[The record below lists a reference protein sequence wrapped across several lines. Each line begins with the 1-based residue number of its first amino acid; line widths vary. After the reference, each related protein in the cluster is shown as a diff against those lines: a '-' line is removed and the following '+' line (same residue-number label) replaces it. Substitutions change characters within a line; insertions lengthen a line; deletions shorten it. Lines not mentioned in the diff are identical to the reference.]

1 MLINKLLESLPQSA
15 YSATQVLENEEKIGQ
30 LKNIT
35 MIDLMEKA
43 GQSAFRHLHS
53 EYAMLSH
60 ILVICGKG
68 NNGGDGFVIARLA
81 AERGIQV
88 TLYLC
93 AEKNQLKGHAKT
105 MYDRLGKNNLNII
118 EQNERPLTNEFLGE
132 NQYQLIVDAL
142 FGIGFSGQ
150 LPESLEQ
157 LITVV
162 NEHDVPILSID
173 VPSGL
178 EASTGH
184 VISRAIIAQQTVTFI
199 AVKQGLLTG
208 QSANHVGELY
218 LADLSLGQCFQQ
230 NVTTDF
236 SVQGQHS
243 QPNMPS
249 RNAACHKGNIGLLLT
264 FGGNQGMPGAIR
276 LASEAALRTGAAL
289 VSVYCHRENHQMVV
303 HGRPEL
309 MLASAVDMPLDEHPH
324 FKKAKVLLC
333 GPGLGQNQWAKDLFT
348 LVVNSSKPCVLD
360 ADALSL
366 LATTNKKRNDW
377 VLTPH
382 AGEAA
387 KLLSCTIAEVER
399 NRFSAVKKIVEK
411 YGGIC
416 VLKGAGSL
424 IANGENNWIN
434 TSGNSGMATAG
445 MGDVLSGIIAALL
458 MQLAKPIDAVRLAVQ
473 LHGQAADIIKDRQ
486 GEVGMLAS
494 DLLSELPYL
503 LNQDNR

>member
-1 MLINKLLESLPQSA
+1 
-15 YSATQVLENEEKIGQ
+15 
-30 LKNIT
+30 
-35 MIDLMEKA
+35 
-43 GQSAFRHLHS
+43 
-53 EYAMLSH
+53 
-60 ILVICGKG
+60 
-68 NNGGDGFVIARLA
+68 
-81 AERGIQV
+81 
-88 TLYLC
+88 
-93 AEKNQLKGHAKT
+93 
-105 MYDRLGKNNLNII
+105 
-118 EQNERPLTNEFLGE
+118 
-132 NQYQLIVDAL
+132 
-142 FGIGFSGQ
+142 
-150 LPESLEQ
+150 
-157 LITVV
+157 
-162 NEHDVPILSID
+162 
-173 VPSGL
+173 
-178 EASTGH
+178 
-184 VISRAIIAQQTVTFI
+184 
-199 AVKQGLLTG
+199 
-208 QSANHVGELY
+208 
-218 LADLSLGQCFQQ
+218 
-230 NVTTDF
+230 
-236 SVQGQHS
+236 
-243 QPNMPS
+243 
-249 RNAACHKGNIGLLLT
+249 
-264 FGGNQGMPGAIR
+264 
-276 LASEAALRTGAAL
+276 
-289 VSVYCHRENHQMVV
+289 
-303 HGRPEL
+303 L

-382 AGEAA
+382 VGEAA